1 MKGQLLNALI
11 KISAE
16 INSNM
21 ELDTLLPDIVKITG
35 DYLKVRNAS
44 IMLIDWDS
52 LTINCYTGAASNH
65 NSLSVKQGIVGDVAG
80 TGTEYIVNIR
90 SNSSSKS
97 KSYLS
102 LIHI

>member
-65 NSLSVKQGIVGDVAG
+65 NSLSVKQGIVGDV
-80 TGTEYIVNIR
+80 
-90 SNSSSKS
+90 
-97 KSYLS
+97 L
-102 LIHI
+102 LW